1 MKFSITRE
9 NLQEGLAA
17 VASSIPTRTT
27 LPVLSNLLL
36 ETEDG
41 GIRLS
46 GTDLDTSVSIRVP
59 AEVEEAGAITAPAKK
74 LQEIAREMPPAPV
87 SIAAQGDTI
96 TISSGRSRF
105 KLNGLPKDEFP
116 AFPIVP
122 FGEANA
128 SDGSDSADLAWKL
141 TGKELQEL
149 ISHVAF
155 AVSTEETR
163 PILNGVLWQLTAD
176 EMRMVATN
184 GHRLAKMILPRDGG
198 GGATGDLIVHPR
210 ALQQV
215 QKLFGPDV
223 EVEIAR
229 SENHLGFRG
238 NGVQIFT
245 RLIEGPYPNYDQVI
259 PKDNDKSL
267 VADKVALNAAIRRMA
282 IVASDQTH
290 RIRMSLGGPMMKFS
304 VQTPDLGEAA
314 EELPVEYEGE
324 PLEIGFNAN
333 YLLEL
338 LRYMPTDEVRMSFRA
353 PERAATMEPV
363 GNEDTPEFLC
373 LVMPLRLLD

>member
-1 MKFSITRE
+1 MKFTITRE
-9 NLQEGLAA
+9 KLQEGLAA
-17 VASSIPTRTT
+17 VAGSIPTRTT

-41 GIRLS
+41 GVRLS
-46 GTDLDTSVSIRVP
+46 GTDLDTAVSVRVP
-59 AEVEEAGAITAPAKK
+59 AEVSEPGSITAPARK
-74 LQEIAREMPPAPV
+74 LQEIARELPPAPV
-87 SIAAQGDTI
+87 NIATQGDAITI
-96 TISSGRSRF
+96 TSGRSRF
-105 KLNGLPKDEFP
+105 RLNGLPKDEFP
-116 AFPIVP
+116 AFPSVP
-122 FGEANA
+122 FE
-128 SDGSDSADLAWKL
+128 SSWKL
-141 TGKELQEL
+141 SGKELHQL

-163 PILNGVLWQLTAD
+163 PILNGVFWQLAAE

-184 GHRLAKMILPRDGG
+184 GHRLAKMILPREGG
-198 GGATGDLIVHPR
+198 TEEGELIVHPR
-210 ALQQV
+210 ALGQV
-215 QKLFGPDV
+215 QKLFGADVDV
-223 EVEIAR
+223 EVAR

-238 NGVQIFT
+238 DGVQIYT
-245 RLIEGPYPNYDQVI
+245 RLIEGPYPNYEQVI

-267 VADKVALNAAIRRMA
+267 IVEKSALTGAIRRMA

-314 EELPVEYEGE
+314 EELPVEFEGE

-338 LRYMPTDEVRMSFRA
+338 LRYMPTDEVKMTFKA
-353 PERAATMEPV
+353 PERAATMQPV
-363 GNEDTPEFLC
+363 GNEDTPDLLC